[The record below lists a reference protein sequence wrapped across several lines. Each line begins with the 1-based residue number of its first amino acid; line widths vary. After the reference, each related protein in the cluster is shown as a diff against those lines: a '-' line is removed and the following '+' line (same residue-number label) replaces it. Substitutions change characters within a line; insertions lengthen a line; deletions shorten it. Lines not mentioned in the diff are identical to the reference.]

1 MSANP
6 AIAQVLAALAV
17 PPDALVEQRVPKKLL
32 LEQGAPTP
40 GDKRQIQDGVEE
52 LMWVAALKPT
62 NIGVPEYRD
71 PVREYLEI
79 AVITL
84 SLRPKAKATRLIEL
98 VHRAIPYP
106 VVLMTSQANGANLSL
121 AHKRLSQGEA
131 GKSVVEEL
139 RGTTLLEQGTAT
151 PQETAFLANA
161 AIAKLK
167 SENLY
172 ALYQCWI
179 DRLTTLDASRITGVF
194 LPPDSAEKSTA
205 LRTNLDA
212 HNKIKRDIATL
223 RSQAE
228 KEKQVARRV
237 ELNLEIRKLEAE
249 LAETTNN
256 L

>member
-1 MSANP
+1 MSLAP
-6 AIAQVLAALAV
+6 VAQVIAALAV
-17 PPDALVEQRVPKKLL
+17 PPDALIEKRVPKTLL

-52 LMWVAALKPT
+52 LMWIAALKPT
-62 NIGVPEYRD
+62 NIGIPEYRD
-71 PVREYLEI
+71 SEREYLEI
-79 AVITL
+79 ALLTL
-84 SLRPKAKATRLIEL
+84 TLRPKAKANRLIAL
-98 VHRAIPYP
+98 VHRAVPYP
-106 VVLMTSQANGANLSL
+106 VVLMTTQDNGVHVSL
-121 AHKRLSQGEA
+121 AHKRFSQGEA
-131 GKSVVEEL
+131 GKSVIEDL
-139 RGTTLLEQGTAT
+139 RCTTLLEQGAAS
-151 PQETAFLANA
+151 PQETAFLSNA

-172 ALYQCWI
+172 ALYQSWI
-179 DRLTTLDASRITGVF
+179 DRVVTLDASRITGVYA
-194 LPPDSAEKSTA
+194 PPESSEKAAA

-212 HNKIKRDIATL
+212 HEKIKRDIAML